1 MASKSL
7 RIHLGRSADQG
18 RIILYVHPGGAAAQ
32 DGFTLVEIL
41 VMVVILTTGL
51 IGIATVSSI
60 ANRTQNDTFRQGNY
74 GNAIASDIAE
84 IERINDRYTCGSVT
98 TTASSCTIS
107 SGDLTQ
113 TNYYP
118 GNAAGQTNFR
128 NRCSTLSTFA
138 LVTDLASQ
146 IPANS
151 SASSAL
157 TSAGVTRSITTN
169 DQGGVHRYSVSY
181 YFGGST
187 VRTISLVPTA
197 AAWCP

>member
-18 RIILYVHPGGAAAQ
+18 RIVLYVHPGGAAAQ

-41 VMVVILTTGL
+41 VMVVVLTTGL
-51 IGIATVSSI
+51 VGIATISSI
-60 ANRTQNDTFRQGNY
+60 ANRSQSNTFQASNY
-74 GNAIASDIAE
+74 NNAIASDIAE

-98 TTASSCTIS
+98 ATAVSCTIS
-107 SGDLTQ
+107 SSDLTQ
-113 TNYYP
+113 SGYYP
-118 GNAAGQTNFR
+118 SVAAGQTNFR
-128 NRCSTLSTFA
+128 NRCSTVSTFA

-157 TSAGVTRSITTN
+157 TSASVTRSITTN
-169 DQGGVHRYSVSY
+169 SQDGVHRYSVSY
-181 YFGGST
+181 SFGGST
-187 VRTISLVPTA
+187 VRTITLVPTA